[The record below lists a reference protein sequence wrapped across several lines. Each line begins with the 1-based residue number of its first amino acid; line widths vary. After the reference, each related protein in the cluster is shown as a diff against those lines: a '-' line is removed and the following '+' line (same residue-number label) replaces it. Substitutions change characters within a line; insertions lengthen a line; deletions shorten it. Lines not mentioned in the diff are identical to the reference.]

1 MKKYLLALGLL
12 LAMISAQ
19 ADQFLGGELTW
30 ECAGSGQYIFQVIR
44 YQDCTGINVP
54 DTAEVHING
63 YSQTIY
69 CLQISDAFISP
80 QCYNLQ
86 SSLNCDT
93 SIVYTPVKRYVY
105 KSAPVT
111 LGMPI
116 PSNGLAFFYIEDARP
131 NTTNTTNGAANGY
144 QLRAIMHPYLVS
156 GTALTTAMC
165 YDNAPVFGE
174 QPRFAFNTEVN
185 QFWLDGADPDHQ
197 DSVFFAWAEPLNYGT
212 TYPQPALV
220 FDTGYAYN
228 NPLPSSSLNSNNQ
241 DVVLIG
247 SGSVQFKSVM
257 SGRFTYCY
265 KIQSY
270 RNGQLISEVFRD
282 AEFQI
287 NTDPGISGLCSAP
300 VNNVPAVSFATTP
313 SYPSPVPVLVNGQIS
328 HYEINVLAGDSITFT
343 ATGSDFDV
351 RPDCSPELVTAL
363 PSGLNL
369 GVGCQNP
376 PCATITSLNTGGN
389 LVGINTS
396 SLRFSWGTD
405 TAHVLKEEG
414 HATFDYFFEFQ
425 DGHCILPGQGMA
437 KLQVNILRPIYA
449 SAYYFRICEGDS
461 AQVQIL
467 GDTSNLSWSV
477 GAGLSCTTCAN
488 PYLYPTT
495 STTYTVTD
503 VNTGYQISIE
513 VQVDPTL
520 ALPQLAQQGADL
532 VVNNAAAFDTISWRR
547 NFGPFYPQPTNTYT
561 PFLSGAYWVQ
571 SSAGACQ
578 VQSQKIDMWFGDNL
592 AANSDSTGEW
602 FNTRNA
608 NLTHGC
614 TFRLQHE
621 AFYTLDGVYLLAF
634 AKSAQSVT
642 TTLKCKIYDQ
652 SSALVFTSDSA
663 VRISDDLIKFYG
675 AANLTTNADY
685 LLAIYTDTSV
695 FVPTFKP
702 STWPVVANQGRVFVF
717 NATNAVGNTIP
728 TTNAPD
734 YPFVHFSLKWGIG
747 TGEFE
752 GPSINIYPNPAADIL
767 VVKAVGATSYQLV
780 DALGRAVIAGA
791 MSEQVSLNTSA
802 LAQGVYMLSVGFAE
816 GQTLTKRVVIS
827 R

>member
-1 MKKYLLALGLL
+1 
-12 LAMISAQ
+12 
-19 ADQFLGGELTW
+19 
-30 ECAGSGQYIFQVIR
+30 
-44 YQDCTGINVP
+44 
-54 DTAEVHING
+54 
-63 YSQTIY
+63 
-69 CLQISDAFISP
+69 
-80 QCYNLQ
+80 
-86 SSLNCDT
+86 
-93 SIVYTPVKRYVY
+93 
-105 KSAPVT
+105 
-111 LGMPI
+111 
-116 PSNGLAFFYIEDARP
+116 
-131 NTTNTTNGAANGY
+131 
-144 QLRAIMHPYLVS
+144 
-156 GTALTTAMC
+156 
-165 YDNAPVFGE
+165 
-174 QPRFAFNTEVN
+174 
-185 QFWLDGADPDHQ
+185 
-197 DSVFFAWAEPLNYGT
+197 
-212 TYPQPALV
+212 
-220 FDTGYAYN
+220 
-228 NPLPSSSLNSNNQ
+228 
-241 DVVLIG
+241 
-247 SGSVQFKSVM
+247 
-257 SGRFTYCY
+257 
-265 KIQSY
+265 
-270 RNGQLISEVFRD
+270 
-282 AEFQI
+282 
-287 NTDPGISGLCSAP
+287 
-300 VNNVPAVSFATTP
+300 
-313 SYPSPVPVLVNGQIS
+313 
-328 HYEINVLAGDSITFT
+328 
-343 ATGSDFDV
+343 
-351 RPDCSPELVTAL
+351 
-363 PSGLNL
+363 
-369 GVGCQNP
+369 
-376 PCATITSLNTGGN
+376 
-389 LVGINTS
+389 VGINTS